1 METLPAD
8 QAFDDDVVADRF
20 LEHYRTIRGVVRT
33 NIVRRHLSTALHLEN
48 GNALAV
54 LDVGCGDGRDAVWLG
69 ELGHEVWAW
78 DTSPKMLERAQEN
91 IRNAGVED
99 TVHLSRKGV
108 RDLEEGPPSRQ
119 FDLVLSHGVLM
130 YFDEPSSFLRA
141 HMNVVRD
148 GGWLSLLT
156 KNAIIQPFRAVKEG
170 NLDEAIRLLDDTQG
184 FGHLGLQTKSHSIQE
199 IADVSAENG
208 ALVMS
213 VAGVRIFSD
222 RDAWDPD
229 VADPDQIVELE
240 WKAAKDIRYRE
251 AGALLHFILQK
262 GANLQ
267 YLPKVADSST

>member
-8 QAFDDDVVADRF
+8 RAFDDDVVADRF
-20 LEHYRTIRGVVRT
+20 LEHYKSIRGAVRT
-33 NIVRRHLSTALHLEN
+33 AVVRRHLLTELQLDNGHALT
-48 GNALAV
+48 V
-54 LDVGCGDGRDAVWLG
+54 LDVGCGDGRDAVWLA

-91 IRNAGVED
+91 IRNAGAGD
-99 TVHLSRKGV
+99 RVHLSPAGV
-108 RDLEEGPPSRQ
+108 RDLDENPPSQQ
-119 FDLVLSHGVLM
+119 FDLVISHGVMM
-130 YFDEPSSFLRA
+130 YFDEPSPFVRA

-170 NLDEAIRLLDDTQG
+170 NLDEAMRLLDDSQG
-184 FGHLGLQTKSHSIQE
+184 VGHLGLQTRSHSIQE

-208 ALVMS
+208 ALVTS
-213 VAGVRIFSD
+213 IAGVRIFSD

-229 VADPDQIVELE
+229 VADPNQIVDLE
-240 WKAAKDIRYRE
+240 WMAAKLDGYRE

-262 GANLQ
+262 GADLQ
-267 YLPKVADSST
+267 YLPNSTDSSK